1 MWSDNLLI
9 TLFIF
14 FWLPFIFTF
23 FTNGICNI
31 IESWPQKAPTRI
43 VEVPVYIEKDV
54 IRYVEKEKNKESS
67 KPKVDENIINE
78 SIEALTTLG
87 YKKSEARRIV
97 NKAVLDGDYK
107 DSESLIKDIVAKV
120 V

>member
-23 FTNGICNI
+23 FTNGICNLI
-31 IESWPQKAPTRI
+31 DSWPQKAPTRV

-54 IRYVEKEKNKESS
+54 IRYVEKEQRKETPKN
-67 KPKVDENIINE
+67 KVDENIVSE

-97 NKAVLDGDYK
+97 NKAVADNDYK
-107 DSESLIKDIVAKV
+107 DSDSLIKDIISKAI
-120 V
+120 